1 MTAPCGGFF
10 KRSSRRENEKGLV
23 GGESRSCF
31 PLETLSQLALAN
43 PLLRATQLS
52 VNPVTRILL
61 AGIIPTSAKI
71 ERHAGLAVAP
81 VVGRRGNVQPLNLP
95 THRWPGT
102 PQLMG
107 LLPVMAFSILWA
119 TP

>member
-1 MTAPCGGFF
+1 M
-10 KRSSRRENEKGLV
+10 
-23 GGESRSCF
+23 GGEWGSRF
-31 PLETLSQLALAN
+31 PLETLSQLALGH
-43 PLLRATQLS
+43 PLLRATQLT

-71 ERHAGLAVAP
+71 ERNAGLAVAP
-81 VVGRRGNVQPLNLP
+81 AAGRRGDVQPLKLP

-107 LLPVMAFSILWA
+107 LLPVMAFSTLRA
-119 TP
+119 TPKPHHGTQPI